1 MNHTTILSVARET
14 DRYIEITGAQ
24 LPTGRFNLRYDLI
37 DMAKLTSE
45 RSKSTA
51 VTSNAG
57 SSVHLGRRNDIAF
70 DEAIVAAEQLAEP
83 MRRTASSIA
92 ARNFGTL
99 PRLASGSSKGPR
111 PCAERA
117 RVNPPRGTAT
127 G

>member
-70 DEAIVAAEQLAEP
+70 DEAIVAAEQLADAHEADCIFYRCP
-83 MRRTASSIA
+83 ELWHTAKI
-92 ARNFGTL
+92 GL
-99 PRLASGSSKGPR
+99 G
-111 PCAERA
+111 
-117 RVNPPRGTAT
+117 V
-127 G
+127 